1 MRGSEQTNKALAEIS
16 TSTINNVTQALT
28 ILPGRCRTDLE
39 RAHYPADLK
48 LAPALMVPTSPKI
61 TLDLV
66 PLYKVYPENMAEG
79 MTRGELAKQG
89 QVNFE
94 TIRFYEEEGLLPKP
108 PRSASGYRKYPGTA
122 IRRLQFIK
130 NAKELGFSLNEI
142 RELLDLQ
149 VRPENACEDVRRK
162 AEAKTV
168 DVDEKIRH
176 LQEIR
181 KALVKITNTCS
192 GRGPTS
198 ECSILQ
204 FLSEAKT

>member
-1 MRGSEQTNKALAEIS
+1 MAVQANNAFAEIS
-16 TSTINNVTQALT
+16 TGTINNVE
-28 ILPGRCRTDLE
+28 IPRTSNWL
-39 RAHYPADLK
+39 RSVVVSTLQ
-48 LAPALMVPTSPKI
+48 KI

-66 PLYKVYPENMAEG
+66 PLYKVYAKSMAEG
-79 MTRGELAKQG
+79 ITRGELAKQG

-162 AEAKTV
+162 AKAKTAG
-168 DVDEKIRH
+168 VDEKIRH

-181 KALVKITNTCS
+181 KALVKITKSCS
-192 GRGPTS
+192 GRGPIS
-198 ECSILQ
+198 ECAILQ
-204 FLSEAKT
+204 FLSEAKTS